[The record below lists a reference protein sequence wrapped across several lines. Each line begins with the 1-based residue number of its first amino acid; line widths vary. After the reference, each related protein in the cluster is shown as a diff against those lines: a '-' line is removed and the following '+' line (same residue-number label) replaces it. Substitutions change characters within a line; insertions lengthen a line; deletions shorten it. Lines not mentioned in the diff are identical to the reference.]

1 MVIAID
7 LPDFTA
13 GPTFVPEIVPL
24 KCSICTNGL
33 IQSKVYTIYN
43 IFLPNIKRI
52 GLELSVMDGI
62 PAF

>member
-7 LPDFTA
+7 LHDFTG
-13 GPTFVPEIVPL
+13 GPTFVLEIVPL

-33 IQSKVYTIYN
+33 IQSKVYKLYY

-52 GLELSVMDGI
+52 SLELSVIDRI